1 MCFRCFIF
9 GFRFRQ
15 VDDCRRTHNYDEFIC
30 TFLSMLA
37 FQGTLAE
44 LVSQSISRKS
54 GNGMNAALSNNRT
67 NISRQ
72 YKKTANSHTKK
83 TTGKR
88 RKGRNKYKKK

>member
-1 MCFRCFIF
+1 MLIF
-9 GFRFRQ
+9 Q

-37 FQGTLAE
+37 HQGSLAE

-54 GNGMNAALSNNRT
+54 SNGMSSALSNNRT

-72 YKKTANSHTKK
+72 YKKSASDRTKK
-83 TTGKR
+83 ASGKR